1 MITPC
6 RFRPLSV
13 LRRSLLPLLLL
24 PLLGTAGCI
33 TEEPEEFEAT
43 ALVRTGDTAPDFTV
57 ELLDGGTAALS
68 ALRGEVVL
76 LTFFSTW
83 CPTCREQMALMQE
96 GIVDRFAGRPFRF
109 LPVSRAEERET
120 VAAFCRETG
129 IAFPVGLDPDGTVY
143 GLYAT
148 RYVPRNL
155 IIDPAGRVLLAA
167 GEFTGEESVAQ
178 LARRIAE
185 ALDGMQ

>member
-1 MITPC
+1 MMPT
-6 RFRPLSV
+6 
-13 LRRSLLPLLLL
+13 LRLRLFSRWLRLLFAAV
-24 PLLGTAGCI
+24 LLGTAGCI
-33 TEEPEEFEAT
+33 AEEPEDFEAT

-57 ELLDGGTAALS
+57 ELLDGGTATLS

-83 CPTCREQMALMQE
+83 CPTCREQMALMQQR
-96 GIVDRFAGRPFRF
+96 IVDRFAGRPFRF
-109 LPVSRAEERET
+109 LPVSRAEEREA

-129 IAFPVGLDPDGTVY
+129 IAFPVGLDPDGAVY

-155 IIDPAGRVLLAA
+155 IIDPAGRVLLSA

-185 ALDGMQ
+185 TLDGMQ

>member
-1 MITPC
+1 MI
-6 RFRPLSV
+6 RPARLHS
-13 LRRSLLPLLLL
+13 LRRLLRWLPLSLLPLV
-24 PLLGTAGCI
+24 GGCI
-33 TEEPEEFEAT
+33 AEQPESIEET
-43 ALVRTGDTAPDFTV
+43 TLVRAGDTAPDFTV
-57 ELLDGGTAALS
+57 KLLDGGTVTLS

-96 GIVDRFAGRPFRF
+96 RIVDRFAGRPFRL
-109 LPVSRAEERET
+109 LPVSRAEERGT

-129 IAFPVGLDPDGTVY
+129 IGFPVGLDPDGTVY

-155 IIDPAGRVLLAA
+155 ILDPAGKVLFAI
-167 GEFTGEESVAQ
+167 GEFEGEETVSQ